1 MQGKKWIAAALV
13 CGFLLGQ
20 GTAPAQAGIL
30 GTVVKGGAVSLLVS
44 QFADQLNSAINTL
57 TAKYPISSDYATKV
71 VPIITVGDGSYAGA
85 AQVSGPKEQVDKCQ
99 AALQL
104 EASFSGN
111 LIPSAAIMKAFPGE
125 KLSMDDLHTNGKFFQ
140 AVSFSGKHQ
149 AGLAAVVKGDVQVAP
164 ISDAILAAEIN
175 AGRVSK
181 DDVKIIFASDPIPS
195 EPMALRRDLPAEVK
209 EKVKNFILSYDN
221 AAYYKGVMG
230 AEDKRFVECSI
241 EDYKGI
247 IDLNKALSS
256 SK

>member
-71 VPIITVGDGSYAGA
+71 VPIITVGDGSYAGRPASGRA

-104 EASFSGN
+104 EASFFKSFRAKA
-111 LIPSAAIMKAFPGE
+111 LIPVDKVAISGINRVQGVGVSAQI
-125 KLSMDDLHTNGKFFQ
+125 
-140 AVSFSGKHQ
+140 
-149 AGLAAVVKGDVQVAP
+149 
-164 ISDAILAAEIN
+164 
-175 AGRVSK
+175 
-181 DDVKIIFASDPIPS
+181 DVKI
-195 EPMALRRDLPAEVK
+195 
-209 EKVKNFILSYDN
+209 
-221 AAYYKGVMG
+221 
-230 AEDKRFVECSI
+230 
-241 EDYKGI
+241 
-247 IDLNKALSS
+247 
-256 SK
+256 

>member
-85 AQVSGPKEQVDKCQ
+85 AQVSGQVDKCQ

-104 EASFSGN
+104 EASFFKSFRAKA
-111 LIPSAAIMKAFPGE
+111 LIPVDKVAISGINRVQGVGVSAQI
-125 KLSMDDLHTNGKFFQ
+125 
-140 AVSFSGKHQ
+140 
-149 AGLAAVVKGDVQVAP
+149 
-164 ISDAILAAEIN
+164 
-175 AGRVSK
+175 
-181 DDVKIIFASDPIPS
+181 DVKI
-195 EPMALRRDLPAEVK
+195 
-209 EKVKNFILSYDN
+209 
-221 AAYYKGVMG
+221 
-230 AEDKRFVECSI
+230 
-241 EDYKGI
+241 
-247 IDLNKALSS
+247 
-256 SK
+256 

>member
-99 AALQL
+99 AALQ
-104 EASFSGN
+104 EASFFKSFLSKA
-111 LIPSAAIMKAFPGE
+111 LIPVDKVAISGINRVQGVGVSAQI
-125 KLSMDDLHTNGKFFQ
+125 
-140 AVSFSGKHQ
+140 
-149 AGLAAVVKGDVQVAP
+149 
-164 ISDAILAAEIN
+164 
-175 AGRVSK
+175 
-181 DDVKIIFASDPIPS
+181 DVKI
-195 EPMALRRDLPAEVK
+195 
-209 EKVKNFILSYDN
+209 
-221 AAYYKGVMG
+221 
-230 AEDKRFVECSI
+230 
-241 EDYKGI
+241 
-247 IDLNKALSS
+247 
-256 SK
+256 